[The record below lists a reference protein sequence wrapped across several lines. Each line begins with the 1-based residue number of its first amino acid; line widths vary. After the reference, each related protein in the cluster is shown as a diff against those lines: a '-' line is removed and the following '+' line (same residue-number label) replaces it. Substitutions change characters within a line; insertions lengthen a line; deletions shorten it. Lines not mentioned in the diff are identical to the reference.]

1 MTPLYYC
8 FDTIFDAKPSE
19 LFVWHGQQ
27 SSMEKL
33 IPKNQAKVTKYD
45 ELSSNNIIEFEI
57 REFFGLIKM
66 KWLAKIENVI
76 INEEFTDIQI
86 HGPFKHWR
94 HRHRFIGLNNGEC
107 TKMRDE
113 VSFLLHGGWFINV
126 LFRKLVLMK
135 LQKLFQ
141 FRHDVLKNEFSVSKY
156 SLDKK

>member
-1 MTPLYYC
+1 M
-8 FDTIFDAKPSE
+8 
-19 LFVWHGQQ
+19 V
-27 SSMEKL
+27 
-33 IPKNQAKVTKYD
+33 
-45 ELSSNNIIEFEI
+45 
-57 REFFGLIKM
+57 
-66 KWLAKIENVI
+66 AKIENVI

-126 LFRKLVLMK
+126 LFRKLFLRK
-135 LQKLFQ
+135 IDKLFQ